1 MTPSKP
7 ADLRAHASATLK
19 KGHVTT
25 SIKDKLLSVEEAAA
39 YIGLKPATVRNWL
52 WRRSIPSYRIKRSVR
67 IKQSDL
73 DRILDDGFV
82 PADPALIIN

>member
-1 MTPSKP
+1 MKPSK
-7 ADLRAHASATLK
+7 H
-19 KGHVTT
+19 T
-25 SIKDKLLSVEEAAA
+25 SLAVDRLMSVDEAAA

-73 DRILDDGFV
+73 DRIIDDGFV
-82 PADPALIIN
+82 PADPALTIN